1 MTNIKKIAD
10 LRVGDEII
18 ITIRTTVIEKE
29 DRYRDEAPY
38 INTSFDYVDGECV
51 AFTDF
56 ELSKNSFTVKRVAKP
71 LPTLNGI
78 YVPGNNADYPEGSFI
93 YVYDEQIDEGPW
105 VVYTGK
111 TIYHGV
117 EASTKAENA
126 HNNLGGL
133 IPLIVKGSDNG

>member
-10 LRVGDEII
+10 LRVGDEVV
-18 ITIRTTVIEKE
+18 ITIRTKVIEKE
-29 DRYRDEAPY
+29 DRHREEAPY
-38 INTSFDYVDGECV
+38 VNTSFEYVDGKCV

-56 ELSKNSFTVKRVAKP
+56 ELSKDSFTVERVAKP
-71 LPTLNGI
+71 LPEKNGI
-78 YVPGNNADYPEGSFI
+78 YVPNNNADYPEGSFI

-111 TIYHGV
+111 TIYHGH
-117 EASTKAENA
+117 EALTKAENA

-133 IPLIVKGSDNG
+133 TPLTVKEIVK